1 MAIDYR
7 NVYSDYV
14 DSGDVSMDKENPNVS
29 SPYTGTLNEP
39 TSDMIMENID
49 PLQTGMDPSSA
60 IQTGISIQSQGKKI
74 LENLGIENPFANP
87 YATEGTSGFA
97 QTEVGGR
104 VMFKEVPTAEATAF
118 QNQTTNQIFQPDQF
132 YTESGQAF
140 DSMTSAAEAGVDPA
154 TLTQGSEMANTV
166 PVASTST
173 GTFLNNLSGQAGGAA
188 AAKSGSITALA
199 GTALKMISD
208 DKDATTLNVGETVG
222 TGLQGGGTGV
232 ALAGY
237 AAKAGIFGAAGS
249 TALLSAIP
257 VIGIAAAAFTL
268 LRAKKKR
275 DEARKLEKEKEI
287 QNETFNQYRD
297 SFDNYAA
304 RRQRFLAD
312 QNKQQQ
318 DAGLKNTYSA

>member
-7 NVYSDYV
+7 NVYSDFI

-87 YATEGTSGFA
+87 YATEGTPGFA
-97 QTEVGGR
+97 QTELGGN
-104 VMFKEVPTAEATAF
+104 VMFKEVPASEATAF
-118 QNQTTNQIFQPDQF
+118 QNQTTNQIFQSDQL

-140 DSMTSAAEAGVDPA
+140 DSLNAGAEAGVDPA

-173 GTFLNNLSGQAGGAA
+173 GTFLTDLSGQGGSAA
-188 AAKSGSITALA
+188 ATQAGSVTALV
-199 GTALKMISD
+199 GTGIKMLAD
-208 DKDATTLNVGETVG
+208 DKDPTTMNVGETVG

-268 LRAKKKR
+268 LRGKKKR
-275 DEARKLEKEKEI
+275 DEARKLAKEQEI
-287 QNETFNQYRD
+287 QGETMNQYRD

-304 RRQRFLAD
+304 RRQRFLAE

-318 DAGLKNTYSA
+318 DAGLKNIYSA

>member
-7 NVYSDYV
+7 NVYSDYIEG
-14 DSGDVSMDKENPNVS
+14 GDISMEKENPNVS
-29 SPYTGTLNEP
+29 TPYTGTLNTP
-39 TSDMIMENID
+39 TTDSIMQDID

-60 IQTGISIQSQGKKI
+60 IQTGISLQSQGKKI

-104 VMFKEVPTAEATAF
+104 MMFKEVPRADATAF
-118 QNQTTNQIFQPDQF
+118 QNQTTNQIFQSDQL

-140 DSMTSAAEAGVDPA
+140 DSITSAEAAGVDPT
-154 TLTQGSEMANTV
+154 TLTPGSEMANTV
-166 PVASTST
+166 PVAQT
-173 GTFLNNLSGQAGGAA
+173 GTGSFLTNLSGQGGSAA
-188 AAKSGSITALA
+188 ATQAGSVTALA

-232 ALAGY
+232 ALAGML
-237 AAKAGIFGAAGS
+237 GVGAS
-249 TALLSAIP
+249 LIP
-257 VIGIAAAAFTL
+257 VVGIAAAAFSL

-275 DEARKLEKEKEI
+275 DQARKFAKEQEI
-287 QNETFNQYRD
+287 QDETMNQYRE

-304 RRQRFLAD
+304 RRQRFLSE
-312 QNKQQQ
+312 QNKRQQ
-318 DAGLKNTYSA
+318 DVGLKNIYSA